1 MKLTR
6 ENFLYWQTQVLP
18 SLRGA
23 RVMGL
28 LDGSDAAPPKFLEVE
43 DEHKKKTTVP
53 NPAFDVWIAK
63 DQQVVGF
70 LVNSLSED
78 VLAHVFGLEHAAD
91 VWKALNDLYGSQSKS
106 RVSSLRGAMTNTN
119 KLDLTAQQ
127 YISKMKGFAS
137 ELAAAGKKVYDEELK
152 DYILNGLDANFNS
165 LVAAINVVP
174 STTLNDMCS
183 QVLACE
189 HRDNMLQ
196 STGEAPGSFTSSVN
210 AAPRRP
216 SFDTHSV
223 PARPPLLPPLPNT
236 PPCTT
241 TLRSLCIHP
250 IIPIS
255 ICPCLS
261 ITCHNQNNLWCL
273 NLPTCLHHTTTSLH
287 SSSIAR
293 PATTSSP
300 TTPVPPATAT
310 PVPRGPGRRPKGGRG
325 KKDRVATQWQEGVMC
340 QICKKEGHSTNECWW
355 RYGDDD
361 DDAPADK
368 KVLMVSIQ
376 IGMWT
381 QGQQIMSLDS

>member
-28 LDGSDAAPPKFLEVE
+28 LDGFDAAPPKFLEVE

-152 DYILNGLDANFNS
+152 DYILNGLDGNFNS
-165 LVAAINVVP
+165 LVAAINAVP

-261 ITCHNQNNLWCL
+261 ITCHNHNNLWCL
-273 NLPTCLHHTTTSLH
+273 NLPTCLHHTPTSLH

-293 PATTSSP
+293 PCHHLFTNSPCTARHSNLTSNHVGRVAVLKGGVVRRTELP
-300 TTPVPPATAT
+300 LN
-310 PVPRGPGRRPKGGRG
+310 GRRVSCVKFAKRKATLQMSVGGVLAMMMMRMTRPRSA
-325 KKDRVATQWQEGVMC
+325 RV
-340 QICKKEGHSTNECWW
+340 
-355 RYGDDD
+355 
-361 DDAPADK
+361 P
-368 KVLMVSIQ
+368 MVWTQ
-376 IGMWT
+376 IG
-381 QGQQIMSLDS
+381 S